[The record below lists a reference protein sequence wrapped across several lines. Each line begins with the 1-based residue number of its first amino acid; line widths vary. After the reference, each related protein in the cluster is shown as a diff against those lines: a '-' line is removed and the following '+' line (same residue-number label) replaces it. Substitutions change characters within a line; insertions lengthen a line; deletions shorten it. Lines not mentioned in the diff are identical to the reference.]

1 MPKTVKWRCFSD
13 LRKRI
18 LHVRSWRSHVPPLGL
33 SPRVLAL
40 PAHSSA
46 SDDASIHGGFA
57 DRPEQSHQ
65 SFVLKLLGAIFLAVV
80 ASPAVASDSS
90 PSDAPSPNRV
100 PVQAVLVK
108 AIEAGRVRVGDPVY
122 ATVDLAWNGAACK
135 LREGAI
141 LKGRIVAQTPRLKG
155 APSEIALLFE
165 TGQCGGKDMKPLPLT
180 IAAVLAPDP
189 NRSTSL
195 YGGVQSP
202 PLSDSVGLSL
212 GQPGSG
218 SPMRSML
225 AAANTVL
232 LEPPVN
238 KPPVFVMPG
247 QVFGMGNIKLAVAS
261 GPEGSSV
268 LKSEKHNLRL
278 ATGSRL
284 VLVQTLVSSPA
295 SSGLAPSKPSN
306 DASTGNVSS
315 SDIPPSAALTLA
327 DVDAINDMD
336 ACAPP
341 SCNTVLDA
349 SLPELNLVAAAS
361 TIPLTPLGFAAPLD
375 RPMYELG
382 HGETVSYLGVNRLL
396 FTFNPHV
403 LVPRAGIDNELPNLH
418 IVRAALID
426 LVTLR
431 VSRSIDWRIYDEKR
445 YLWPIGSDSFL
456 VHAGRELRMYASD
469 LTIVHRMPLNGPLAF
484 ANVAPSGRYFVVG
497 IVRERHPESIH
508 RELAA
513 AEDRDPEEDVEVKV
527 LDADFNV
534 LLRVMRSSRD
544 VPPVLSDDGEIRI
557 PTIGKNRWRIA
568 EYTWTG
574 QRRMLKQVDSTCR
587 PDATTIPPNLLFVTG
602 CDRLADRKW
611 YRVLRLDGKLVLK
624 GQSSSAERGEAA
636 KGISGSR
643 LFAVGVTELTKSIDD
658 SAAFQSGDLQALRV
672 SVYRAE
678 SGQKITGVTLPF
690 PLPTTQTFA
699 LSPDGRQLAVL
710 ASSQIVLYTLPQGPG
725 HD

>member
-1 MPKTVKWRCFSD
+1 MAWPS
-13 LRKRI
+13 
-18 LHVRSWRSHVPPLGL
+18 
-33 SPRVLAL
+33 
-40 PAHSSA
+40 HSSGSDNA
-46 SDDASIHGGFA
+46 SLRGGFA
-57 DRPEQSHQ
+57 GRPEHSHQ
-65 SFVLKLLGAIFLAVV
+65 FWVLKLLGAIFLALV

-90 PSDAPSPNRV
+90 TDASASPNPV

-122 ATVDLAWNGAACK
+122 ATVDLPWNGAVCK

-165 TGQCGGKDMKPLPLT
+165 TAQCGGKDMKPLPLT

-189 NRSTSL
+189 NRNTGL

-202 PLSDSVGLSL
+202 PLGDAVGLSL
-212 GQPGSG
+212 GQAGSG

-247 QVFGMGNIKLAVAS
+247 QVIGMRNIQLAVAS

-268 LKSEKHNLRL
+268 LKSERHNLRL
-278 ATGSRL
+278 ETGSRL
-284 VLVQTLVSSPA
+284 VLVETLVSSPA

-306 DASTGNVSS
+306 GASTGDVSS
-315 SDIPPSAALTLA
+315 GDISPSAPPPLA
-327 DVDAINDMD
+327 DVDAINDAD

-341 SCNTVLDA
+341 SCTTNVDA
-349 SLPELNLVAAAS
+349 GPLEPNLVAAAS

-375 RPMYELG
+375 QQMYELG
-382 HGETVSYLGVNRLL
+382 HGETISYLGVNRLL

-403 LVPRAGIDNELPNLH
+403 LVPRAGIDNEFPNLH

-431 VSRSIDWRIYDEKR
+431 VSRSIDWRIYDAKP
-445 YLWPIGSDSFL
+445 YLWPISSDSFL

-469 LTIVHRMPLNGPLAF
+469 LRIVHRMPLSGPLAF
-484 ANVAPSGRYFVVG
+484 ANVAPSGKYFVVG
-497 IVRERHPESIH
+497 IVRERHPENIH

-513 AEDRDPEEDVEVKV
+513 AEGRDPEEDVEVRV

-534 LLRVMRSSRD
+534 LASVMRSSRD
-544 VPPVLSDDGEIRI
+544 VSPVLSDNGEIRI
-557 PTIGKNRWRIA
+557 LTIGKNRWRIA

-574 QRRMLKQVDSTCR
+574 QRRILEQVDSTCR

-624 GQSSSAERGEAA
+624 GQSSSAARGEAA
-636 KGISGSR
+636 EGC
-643 LFAVGVTELTKSIDD
+643 
-658 SAAFQSGDLQALRV
+658 LQL
-672 SVYRAE
+672 E
-678 SGQKITGVTLPF
+678 SP
-690 PLPTTQTFA
+690 
-699 LSPDGRQLAVL
+699 
-710 ASSQIVLYTLPQGPG
+710 SSQNLSTIPRPSNPG
-725 HD
+725 TFKPFVFRFTGWTADKK